1 MTVRQRITSVAT
13 IGAVV
18 ATVGGFAA
26 ATPAM
31 SRLGGN
37 ASDASAAAGGGFSC
51 ASQQVKK
58 GRRCSPPLATTAAQ
72 L

>member
-18 ATVGGFAA
+18 ATVGGCAA

-31 SRLGGN
+31 ARLGGT
-37 ASDASAAAGGGFSC
+37 ASGASAAAGGGFSC
-51 ASQQVKK
+51 AS
-58 GRRCSPPLATTAAQ
+58 LALYQHPSLAAAGW
-72 L
+72 